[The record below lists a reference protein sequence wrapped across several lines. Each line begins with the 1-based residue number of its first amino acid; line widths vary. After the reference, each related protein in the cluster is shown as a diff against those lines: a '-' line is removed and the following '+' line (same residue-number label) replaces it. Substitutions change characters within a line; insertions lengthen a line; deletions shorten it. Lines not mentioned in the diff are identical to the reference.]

1 MIEQQLAPPQQ
12 WLEQLLD
19 LIGIPAQVRIESH
32 PDSGDVGR
40 ESACWLTIDESTLTP
55 AQTDI
60 LIGKDGETIDA
71 IQYLANTL
79 LNIDVASL
87 DQRAFTVELNGYRAC
102 REAEL
107 LRVAE
112 IVARQVRETG
122 LEVEMKSLSSAER
135 RQVHTFFKDSGDLAT
150 ESRGQEP
157 DRRLVVRLR

>member
-1 MIEQQLAPPQQ
+1 MIEPQIKPAQQ
-12 WLEQLLD
+12 WLEQLLG
-19 LIGIPAQVRIESH
+19 LIGIPAQVRMESH

-79 LNIDVASL
+79 LNIE
-87 DQRAFTVELNGYRAC
+87 QRGFTVELNGYRA
-102 REAEL
+102 RRQAKL

-112 IVARQVRETG
+112 TVAQQVRETG
-122 LEVEMKSLSSAER
+122 LEVEIQSLSSAER